1 MRLFKLLGNKR
12 LIILLFGLILFIALM
27 GFTLG
32 GRLKMSW
39 PEKIVHDTVTFVQQL
54 VYKPASYIANFFHD
68 IATLKE
74 LHEENERLKIVEA
87 HYIRDK
93 AYYSEVQA
101 TNERLREALNFTERQ
116 KQLNLP
122 YEYRIAQVSS
132 INVADPFNQT
142 LNLNLGEING
152 VRQGMPV
159 ISVDNGVVGTI
170 SRVYEFSSTV
180 QLLTNLDEKDP
191 NSRPIS
197 ATVLGKSDSFGMIE
211 SYDHSSGTFTMTR
224 IEENDKVKVGDTVIS
239 SGFGGVFP
247 GGLIIGTVVSLQ
259 QGDLGLTRT
268 ATIEPAATYRDWR
281 ELFIVFTPDP
291 EENGSKKE
299 DK

>member
-1 MRLFKLLGNKR
+1 
-12 LIILLFGLILFIALM
+12 M

-54 VYKPASYIANFFHD
+54 MYKPASYVAIFFHD

-101 TNERLREALNFTERQ
+101 TNERLMEELKFTERQ

-142 LNLNLGEING
+142 LNLNLGEMNG

-159 ISVDNGVVGTI
+159 ISVDGVVGTI

-224 IEENDKVKVGDTVIS
+224 IEENDKVKVGDTIIS

-268 ATIEPAATYRDWR
+268 ATIEPAGTYRDWR

-291 EENGSKKE
+291 EKNGSQKE